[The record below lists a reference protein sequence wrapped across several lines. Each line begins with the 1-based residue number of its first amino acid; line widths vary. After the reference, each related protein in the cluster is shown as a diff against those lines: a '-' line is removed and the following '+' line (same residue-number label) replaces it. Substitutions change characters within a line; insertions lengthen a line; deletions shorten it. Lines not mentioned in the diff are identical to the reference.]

1 MFWLYPLIA
10 MSDGF
15 YSWNITCFLIAELV
29 PIESQREKIRI
40 ALQVVRKNVTITFPV
55 SSMIAIPNSYS
66 QKLVQYT
73 EDQER

>member
-1 MFWLYPLIA
+1 

-40 ALQVVRKNVTITFPV
+40 ALQVVRNKCHHNI
-55 SSMIAIPNSYS
+55 SSVFNDSYS
-66 QKLVQYT
+66 
-73 EDQER
+73 

>member
-40 ALQVVRKNVTITFPV
+40 ALQVVRNKCHHNI
-55 SSMIAIPNSYS
+55 SSVFNDSYS
-66 QKLVQYT
+66 
-73 EDQER
+73 